1 MSSQFIVSERRRS
14 RLCDRSPSVCLAE
27 CSALGRAACPCDWSY
42 AGRPEQSSG
51 AKAVLTLLI
60 AYDRSLAAGKLQT
73 KRVLYRAA
81 PACNADR
88 LPNFSGLRVR

>member
-1 MSSQFIVSERRRS
+1 MLGAGTS
-14 RLCDRSPSVCLAE
+14 RLPLRLELRWQA
-27 CSALGRAACPCDWSY
+27 
-42 AGRPEQSSG
+42 RPEQSSG